1 MCQGLG
7 GLGDLKPITALGA
20 LSLVPSLTAFSFFFF
35 FSPSLSLPHPFLNL
49 AGLQRSTPWK
59 VSDPFRALGWQINLC
74 GVLCEGVSLAASGLP
89 PLPVPKEGCVAI
101 LPTASRPS
109 TGSLRRTAGQRAGP
123 STRPSSEPV
132 CPLAC
137 LFLQYGGDRGREWR
151 LPKGPQ
157 ASEETPFCPA
167 QLRKLS
173 KAMLTGPG
181 VELGAVGG

>member
-1 MCQGLG
+1 MGCVTLSVRHPQQRLPGWVGDLCQGPG

-35 FSPSLSLPHPFLNL
+35 FFPSLSLPHPFLNL

-137 LFLQYGGDRGREWR
+137 LFLQYGGDGA
-151 LPKGPQ
+151 GMG
-157 ASEETPFCPA
+157 ASEGPA
-167 QLRKLS
+167 S
-173 KAMLTGPG
+173 
-181 VELGAVGG
+181 E